1 MPLRWSLGGPQFC
14 TVPSA
19 IARFSWATVP
29 LGAVNIEPMIQPMT
43 PPFVL
48 RAIHVFSA
56 VLFTVCALQAQ
67 DAPAHRAFNTIGDIT
82 PVHGANS
89 DRGGTAPNALCSGA
103 VVQTVPLFG
112 SVTNTGDN
120 TGAVVDN
127 YFQLPVVWEGF
138 TITQCMTI
146 RVSYCGTTPR
156 FQGALLALQ
165 AGCPGFN
172 IAQAPVSAVTNYL
185 CADNN
190 FTITFSDLPAG
201 TYYYPVLRA
210 NNSTGP
216 YQLRFSGT
224 PCFGFPPSNNA
235 CANATSLVSNVDC
248 IETAGTTANATV
260 GTPSSFGCNSG
271 DPSDDVWYRF
281 VATHTDHTVSVEP
294 REGFDAV
301 IEIRSG
307 SCAGTLI
314 ACRDVSLAG
323 VTEVATLTGLTIGET
338 YYVRVY
344 DWYAGASVTNNFTI
358 CVQNPACLADA
369 GTLAVVSTP
378 VCLVAGVA
386 TVAATANGDAVVPPD
401 FETAYILT
409 EGAGLVIQGMGTT
422 ASFDVNVAGSYT
434 IHTLVYDP
442 LVLDLG
448 DIQIGL
454 TTGFD
459 VNALLEQGGGT
470 LCGSLDMVGAPV
482 VVESCLI
489 CDADAGTIAAD
500 ADTVCFVGGIA
511 TLTATAGGNATVPPG
526 YQIVYVLTKGAGLI
540 IMDTALVSSFDV
552 TAVGDYIIHTLV
564 YDPLTLDLGTLQ
576 FGVTTGADL
585 VATLVQG
592 GGAICANLDVAG
604 APVHVEVCIPCDAFA
619 GTLAIDDASLCLVND
634 TAIVS
639 ATANGDAVVPTG
651 FEVLYVL
658 SDEAGLVVQAVSST
672 PSFTVTAVG
681 NYTIHTLVYDP
692 LTLDTAG
699 IDPGVTTVA
708 DVDLLLIQGG
718 GTICASLDL
727 VGASSDVEDCSACTA
742 YAGTIEADTNT
753 VCSLNGIALISATPN
768 GDGVVPSGYA
778 TLYVLSEGPDLV
790 IQATSAV
797 PEFSVNGQW
806 SYTIH
811 TLIYD
816 PLTFDPGTIQ
826 FGVTTGA
833 ELNALLVQGGG
844 VICAGLDVAGA
855 TITVINCAPENDQC
869 PNATTLLVNAEG
881 GCPGGG
887 TSGDN
892 TYAGSV
898 GDPPSCDTS
907 TAGFA
912 DVWYTFN
919 SGASTTVLIDFEHGT
934 MTDWGIAVTTAC
946 EGAEVACIVQP
957 ASLVDVVVQ
966 PGTDYWIRVFSN
978 LQFGAGGAFTI
989 CLTGITQ
996 ICDGG
1001 VVSTVAAGTEPI
1013 VVCQD
1018 QQADV
1023 IDFITSSTST
1033 ENYSF
1038 ILTDGADVI
1047 VSTITGA
1054 SVDFNSA
1061 PLGEYRVW
1069 GVSYN
1074 GLLLGADPGGDL
1086 SGVAA
1091 SGGCIDVS
1099 DAFVSVS
1106 VEICSGVAEQAIGG
1120 WSVYPNPSNGDITV
1134 LHGSADGLVRLDV
1147 FDLAGR
1153 TVWQEQWQG
1162 VKATPHNVSLGGRL
1176 AAGTYSLRLTSASG
1190 RSDQRVVIR

>member
-1 MPLRWSLGGPQFC
+1 MC
-14 TVPSA
+14 
-19 IARFSWATVP
+19 WATQP
-29 LGAVNIEPMIQPMT
+29 HCAVNTEHMNPST
-43 PPFVL
+43 SHPFRL
-48 RAIHVFSA
+48 RTGHLMVGF
-56 VLFTVCALQAQ
+56 LFLANALQAQ
-67 DAPAHRAFNTIGDIT
+67 DEQVHRAFNTIGDIT
-82 PVHGANS
+82 QAHSTES

-103 VVQTVPLFG
+103 VVQTLPLFG

-138 TITQCMTI
+138 TTAQCMTV

-190 FTITFSDLPAG
+190 FTITFADLPAG

-216 YQLRFSGT
+216 YQLTFIGT
-224 PCFGFPPSNNA
+224 PCFGDPPSNNA
-235 CANATSLVSNVDC
+235 CANAASLVSNVDC
-248 IETAGTTANATV
+248 VETTGTTANATV

-271 DPSDDVWYRF
+271 DPSDDVWYSF

-307 SCAGTLI
+307 SCAGALI
-314 ACRDVSLAG
+314 TCRDVSVAG
-323 VTEVATLTGLTIGET
+323 VTEVATLVGLTIGET

-344 DWYAGASVTNNFTI
+344 DWYAGASATNNFTI

-369 GTLAVVSTP
+369 GTLTVVSTP

-386 TVAATANGDAVVPPD
+386 TVAATANGDAVVPPG
-401 FETAYILT
+401 FEIAYILT
-409 EGAGLVIQGMGTT
+409 EGAGLVIQGTGTT
-422 ASFDVNVAGSYT
+422 ASFDVNATGSYT

-442 LVLDLG
+442 LVLDPG
-448 DIQIGL
+448 DIQIGV

-470 LCGSLDMVGAPV
+470 LCGSLDIPGALV
-482 VVESCLI
+482 VVESCVI
-489 CDADAGTIAAD
+489 CDADAGTITAD
-500 ADTVCFVGGIA
+500 ADTVCFVGGVA
-511 TLTATAGGNATVPPG
+511 TVTATANGNATVPPG
-526 YQIVYVLTKGAGLI
+526 YQVVYVLTKGAGLI

-552 TAVGDYIIHTLV
+552 TAVGNYIIHTLV
-564 YDPLTLDLGTLQ
+564 YDPLTLDLGVLQ
-576 FGVTTGADL
+576 FGVTTGVDL
-585 VATLVQG
+585 VASLVQG
-592 GGAICANLDVAG
+592 GGDICASLDVVG

-619 GTLAIDDASLCLVND
+619 GTLTIDDASLCLVND

-639 ATANGDAVVPTG
+639 ATANGDVVVPIG
-651 FEVLYVL
+651 FEVLFIL
-658 SDEAGLVVQAVSST
+658 SEGAGLVVQVVSSV
-672 PSFTVTAVG
+672 PSFTVTVVG
-681 NYTIHTLVYDP
+681 NYSVHTLVYDP
-692 LTLDTAG
+692 LTLDTAD

-708 DVDLLLIQGG
+708 DLDLLLIQGG
-718 GTICASLDL
+718 GTTCASLDL

-753 VCSLNGIALISATPN
+753 VCSLNGIAIISATPN
-768 GDGVVPSGYA
+768 GDAVVPSGYE

-790 IQATSAV
+790 IQATSAL
-797 PEFSVNGQW
+797 PQFSVNGQW

-816 PLTFDPGTIQ
+816 PLTFDPGTMQ
-826 FGVTTGA
+826 LGVTTGF
-833 ELNALLVQGGG
+833 EVNALLVQGGG

-855 TITVINCAPENDQC
+855 TITVINCTPANDQC
-869 PNATTLLVNAEG
+869 SNAITLPVNAEG

-887 TSGDN
+887 TGGDN

-898 GDPPSCDTS
+898 GDPPSCDTG

-919 SGASTTVLIDFEHGT
+919 SGASTTILIDFEHGT
-934 MTDWGIAVTTAC
+934 MTDWGIAVNTAC

-966 PGTDYWIRVFSN
+966 PGTDYWIRVFTN
-978 LQFGAGGAFTI
+978 LQFGAGGAFNI

-996 ICDGG
+996 VCDAG
-1001 VVSTVAAGTEPI
+1001 VLSTAATGTEPI

-1018 QQADV
+1018 LQADV

-1038 ILTDGADVI
+1038 ILTDGNDVI

-1074 GLLLGADPGGDL
+1074 GILLSTDPGSDL
-1086 SGVAA
+1086 NGVAS

-1099 DAFVSVS
+1099 DAFISIS
-1106 VEICSGVAEQAIGG
+1106 VEICSGVGEQAIGG

-1134 LHGSADGLVRLDV
+1134 FNELTDGPVRLYV

-1153 TVWQEQWQG
+1153 TVWQEQWQS
-1162 VKATPHNVSLGGRL
+1162 VKATSHHVSLGGRL
-1176 AAGTYSLRLTSASG
+1176 ACGTYSLRLTSAGG
-1190 RSDQRVVIR
+1190 RSDQRIIIR